1 MSRSAVFR
9 YNSKEIDLQQ
19 VGRELGVNAVL
30 VGTIDVW
37 QSDLAATVELV
48 NAHTGWQVWGATFD
62 FESTDLLQIEDTII
76 RHLFAA
82 LRVRLSGEQEKHLT
96 ARYTQNAEAYQ
107 AYIEGRYHWSRYTRK
122 GIEKAIC
129 HFREAIKIDPN
140 YALAYAAIVDC
151 YLRLATNYLPPEDRF
166 LDATSKTI
174 RHEGESE
181 LIQDPNSKVKLRFE
195 WDWKGAERELKRAN
209 ELMTNYPAA
218 HQWYAA
224 YKMAQQLYYESHTAR
239 QRQNETKPT
248 INRGPRLLPNQIA
261 SIDLTPSE
269 QVQVYCTIAR
279 EQMDSGNY
287 EAACKVLSWRWAFGN
302 WPSLDGLN
310 QQSCADLLFTA
321 GELASYVANT
331 TQIPRGQK
339 HAEELLNGSIAL
351 FEQLGFA
358 RRAAEGRIEL
368 ALCYY
373 RQGLFDIGRSTL
385 TRVLDQLSEQSNE
398 LRGLALI
405 RLATVERHAGR
416 LKDAL
421 SRLIEAT
428 PAVEESGP
436 WTTARCL
443 LELASTYKDL
453 AIAETLTSYYDRAK
467 YSYIKALSE
476 FEAVGHHRYVAVVEN
491 NLGFLLLGAGLY
503 EESEKHL
510 LRSLKSFNSFS
521 DSVAAAQVNET
532 LARLYM
538 ETRQY
543 DLAQDVIERAV
554 KTLERTDGEAL
565 LAEAVTTK
573 GLVAARQRRYND
585 AKKSF
590 EAAYNIAERCGDN
603 EGAGRALLIMLEELE
618 DILDPVEKSQLSNEL
633 KNLLAS
639 TQQTALRTRVE
650 KFSNRIRSSSNQ
662 GNNDSEPSN

>member
-1 MSRSAVFR
+1 VLAEL
-9 YNSKEIDLQQ
+9 KLQ
-19 VGRELGVNAVL
+19 L
-30 VGTIDVW
+30 
-37 QSDLAATVELV
+37 
-48 NAHTGWQVWGATFD
+48 
-62 FESTDLLQIEDTII
+62 ST
-76 RHLFAA
+76 
-82 LRVRLSGEQEKHLT
+82 EQEKHLT
-96 ARYTQNAEAYQ
+96 GRYTQNAEAYE
-107 AYIEGRYHWSRYTRK
+107 AYLEGRYHWSRYTRK
-122 GIEKAIC
+122 GIEKAIY

-151 YLRLATNYLPPEDRF
+151 YLRLATNYLPPDDR
-166 LDATSKTI
+166 LDPVSKAL
-174 RHEGESE
+174 HEGESE
-181 LIQDPNSKVKLRFE
+181 LIQDPNSKVKLRFQ
-195 WDWKGAERELKRAN
+195 WDWKGAERELRRAN
-209 ELMTNYPAA
+209 ELKTNYPAA

-224 YKMAQQLYYESHTAR
+224 YKMAQQVYYESHMSR
-239 QRQNETKPT
+239 QRQNEPNPT
-248 INRGPRLLPNQIA
+248 VKNRAPRLLPSQIA

-310 QQSCADLLFTA
+310 QQSCADLLFTS

-385 TRVLDQLSEQSNE
+385 TRVLDQLSEESNE

-405 RLATVERHAGR
+405 RLATLERHAGR

-421 SRLIEAT
+421 SRLLEAT

-436 WTTARCL
+436 WTTARCF

-453 AIAETLTSYYDRAK
+453 AVAETLTSYYDQAK
-467 YSYIKALSE
+467 SSYIKALSE

-491 NLGFLLLGAGLY
+491 NLGFLLLGARLY

-532 LARLYM
+532 LARLYI
-538 ETRQY
+538 ETHQY

-603 EGAGRALLIMLEELE
+603 EGAGRALLLMLEELE
-618 DILDPVEKSQLSNEL
+618 DSLDPVEQSQLSEEL
-633 KNLLAS
+633 KSLLAS
-639 TQQTALRTRVE
+639 TQQTAVRTRVE
-650 KFSNRIRSSSNQ
+650 KFINRITSRQKS
-662 GNNDSEPSN
+662 